1 MILSFMSDIWF
12 IYPSKNIFWTCFI
25 NRRQGYVIC
34 VMLVNSGTL
43 KTPSTPLPNA
53 DFLRQNRILK
63 GKPIILV
70 CCVGIPMPLIAV
82 SLVEIKA

>member
-1 MILSFMSDIWF
+1 MILSIMSDIWF

-34 VMLVNSGTL
+34 VMLVNSCTT
-43 KTPSTPLPNA
+43 KKPSTVFLSA
-53 DFLRQNRILK
+53 DFLTQNRILK

-70 CCVGIPMPLIAV
+70 CCVGVPMPLIAV
-82 SLVEIKA
+82 SLVEMKA